1 MNFQFIIEYIYQLF
15 LLSPYLFTS
24 VVLVRCVYFSC
35 RNNESHELD
44 LSKSLWGIPIITLL
58 TLMEFFIPG
67 IWDLKISH
75 NVITLFLTIDLVLIC
90 LVTIFHNSS
99 ESKKETS
106 LFTFY
111 SCSTNLFNPIEYYC
125 FLHYHRWD
133 DVENQYYWRFI
144 RII

>member
-1 MNFQFIIEYIYQLF
+1 MCI
-15 LLSPYLFTS
+15 
-24 VVLVRCVYFSC
+24 FSC

-44 LSKSLWGIPIITLL
+44 LSKSLWGILIITLL

-99 ESKKETS
+99 ESKKKLVYLLSIPALLTC
-106 LFTFY
+106 LILL
-111 SCSTNLFNPIEYYC
+111 N
-125 FLHYHRWD
+125 
-133 DVENQYYWRFI
+133 
-144 RII
+144 IIAF

>member
-24 VVLVRCVYFSC
+24 VVLVQCVYFSC

-44 LSKSLWGIPIITLL
+44 LSKSLWGILIITLL

-99 ESKKETS
+99 ESKKKLVYLLSIPALLTCLILLNIFALICPTS
-106 LFTFY
+106 
-111 SCSTNLFNPIEYYC
+111 
-125 FLHYHRWD
+125 
-133 DVENQYYWRFI
+133 
-144 RII
+144 